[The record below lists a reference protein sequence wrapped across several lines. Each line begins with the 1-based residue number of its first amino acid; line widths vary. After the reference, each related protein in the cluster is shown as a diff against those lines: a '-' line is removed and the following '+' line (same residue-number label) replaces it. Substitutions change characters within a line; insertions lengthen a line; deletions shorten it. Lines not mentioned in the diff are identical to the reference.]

1 MKLIGET
8 ELLNHLTRFFP
19 DYMEHTYPSVDD
31 TYQIKLTQKNP
42 WGVTNISRKVTLPN
56 VPTETNNGPNEITFT
71 PQSGNW
77 ANVSFNANYIFTGDS
92 NNTISGQTSN
102 ETFNIS
108 GYTSSKLTELK
119 LYGPTKYDTSVVVKR
134 KNENYGRVT
143 EITESYTAY
152 TIQDVNYFDYP
163 NKKTVFVMESSGLT
177 EDMITA
183 EPITKEEVLFGVVS
197 SPEIQSQIF
206 IDRGK
211 ISAFEGIQRL
221 GEVDNMGDL
230 VSYGYGFFK
239 IKEQE

>member
-1 MKLIGET
+1 
-8 ELLNHLTRFFP
+8 
-19 DYMEHTYPSVDD
+19 
-31 TYQIKLTQKNP
+31 
-42 WGVTNISRKVTLPN
+42 
-56 VPTETNNGPNEITFT
+56 
-71 PQSGNW
+71 
-77 ANVSFNANYIFTGDS
+77 
-92 NNTISGQTSN
+92 
-102 ETFNIS
+102 
-108 GYTSSKLTELK
+108 
-119 LYGPTKYDTSVVVKR
+119 
-134 KNENYGRVT
+134 
-143 EITESYTAY
+143 
-152 TIQDVNYFDYP
+152 
-163 NKKTVFVMESSGLT
+163 MESSGLT